1 MNLKNNQVSEDG
13 KVHTVIAQALDE
25 RMDDGVEIAVNR
37 GIAAAVLDGV
47 PKALEIMQ
55 EAGIPKNISLRVL
68 NSKTR
73 RRSSDWK

>member
-13 KVHTVIAQALDE
+13 KVPTVIAQALDE